1 MLGLSKTFIDAEAS
15 EKSIKAGLW
24 ADKDP
29 MPPWEWRRAQRKN
42 LYKTAMIPNQRIPI
56 NPISSAKPFAYFVQ
70 AQNMVY
76 DEVILEL
83 EQGRKETHW
92 MWYIFPQL
100 KGLGTSLKAQKYG
113 IDNLQQA
120 ADYLQHPVLG
130 QGLLQCTRLVLT
142 HRDKHPSQIF
152 SEVDTLKFRS
162 CMTLFKNVPNSD
174 YCFRDALMLFFSN
187 EEDPST
193 RRLVGL
199 NN

>member
-1 MLGLSKTFIDAEAS
+1 
-15 EKSIKAGLW
+15 
-24 ADKDP
+24 
-29 MPPWEWRRAQRKN
+29 
-42 LYKTAMIPNQRIPI
+42 MIPNQRILINPI
-56 NPISSAKPFAYFVQ
+56 NPAEPFAHFVQ
-70 AQNMVY
+70 AQSMVY
-76 DEVILEL
+76 DQVIHEL
-83 EQGRKETHW
+83 GQGRKETHW

-113 IDNLQQA
+113 IDNLHQA

-130 QGLLQCTRLVLT
+130 QRLLQCTRLVLT

>member
-1 MLGLSKTFIDAEAS
+1 
-15 EKSIKAGLW
+15 
-24 ADKDP
+24 
-29 MPPWEWRRAQRKN
+29 
-42 LYKTAMIPNQRIPI
+42 MIPNQRIPI
-56 NPISSAKPFAYFVQ
+56 HPINPAEPFAHIVQ

-76 DEVILEL
+76 DEVLNEL
-83 EQGRKETHW
+83 QSGSKETHW

-100 KGLGTSLKAQKYG
+100 RTLGKSLKAQKYG
-113 IDNLQQA
+113 IDDLRHA
-120 ADYLQHPVLG
+120 ANYLQHPVLG
-130 QGLLQCTRLVLT
+130 LRLLQCTRLVLS

-193 RRLVGL
+193 RALLGL
-199 NN
+199 DS